1 MPAWTSGPEEY
12 NFLYGPPA
20 PSIAQA
26 IGLNLNTTEE
36 VAPGQP
42 FYPNLIS
49 ALAEAGGDA
58 DTLYPK
64 DIAIGFFFLGGHHTD
79 MDITRHMANK
89 RGVKRRTSTVG
100 RPPPANV
107 QG

>member
-36 VAPGQP
+36 VGTRATVLPEP
-42 FYPNLIS
+42 YLS
-49 ALAEAGGDA
+49 TGGGWWGCRY
-58 DTLYPK
+58 TLPQ
-64 DIAIGFFFLGGHHTD
+64 GHRHRFFFLGGHHTY